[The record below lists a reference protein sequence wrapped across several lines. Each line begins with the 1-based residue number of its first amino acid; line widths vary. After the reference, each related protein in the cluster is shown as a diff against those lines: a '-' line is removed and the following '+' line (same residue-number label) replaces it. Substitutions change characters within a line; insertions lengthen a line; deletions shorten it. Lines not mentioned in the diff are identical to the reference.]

1 MAGADDGSV
10 NGCCEADLDELTF
23 RAMEALDAVV
33 TRLGSH
39 PDSLSQNELRT
50 YLWARS
56 SLAVVTGIRAE
67 ALDFDDLL

>member
-1 MAGADDGSV
+1 
-10 NGCCEADLDELTF
+10 
-23 RAMEALDAVV
+23 MEALDAVV
-33 TRLGSH
+33 ARLGRD
-39 PDSLSQNELRT
+39 PESLSQNELRT